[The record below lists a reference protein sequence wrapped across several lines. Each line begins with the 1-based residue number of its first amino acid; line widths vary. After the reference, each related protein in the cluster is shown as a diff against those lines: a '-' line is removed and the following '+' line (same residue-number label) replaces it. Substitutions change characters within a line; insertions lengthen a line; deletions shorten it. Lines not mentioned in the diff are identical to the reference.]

1 MWIALGHIETPPPI
15 VRLVAP
21 APAGALP
28 AAPQPPAGASGP
40 LVSGPPST
48 VRGSVFEMPPGLPA
62 FLKKPVTVPVADEAS
77 EFAALAYVAK
87 RAGAP
92 FSHTG
97 PDFALADTRV
107 PFGKPVPVY
116 EFLWYVGNSYIPG
129 VVDIN
134 GGGAIRAQNR
144 KPG

>member
-1 MWIALGHIETPPPI
+1 
-15 VRLVAP
+15 
-21 APAGALP
+21 
-28 AAPQPPAGASGP
+28 
-40 LVSGPPST
+40 
-48 VRGSVFEMPPGLPA
+48 MPPGLPA

-97 PDFALADTRV
+97 PDFALADTKV

-129 VVDIN
+129 MVDID
-134 GGGAIRAQNR
+134 GSGAIRAQNR